1 MSVPARLPHRLGLPA
16 LLTTVALAA
25 AACSGTPSSAS
36 SEPSAAEALAQIGI
50 TSASLSV
57 EALDYDY
64 VLDDEGVTYLAAVE
78 AGATQ
83 VTLVRAL
90 WDGTEAW
97 RTQVPV
103 AAGASATDA
112 QLSSDLGLGI
122 VSVWFTAPGQTGA
135 DSRPL
140 TQAMV
145 SSAMTYYDVATGT
158 AHEIDL
164 SGYAEAAGATASE
177 SSRTFI
183 GAIHYTDDDST
194 TAITYLTAEGEL
206 ETIAWL
212 DLLGDNLLLGH
223 TLYGVHQWKGQVVAS
238 LTPLGALPRGSATAG
253 DQLYV
258 GRSEV
263 AAGLDG
269 WRSQATREHYV
280 VYDGPDTSEAGP
292 RPEVMLINADATTNP
307 VEVPACTAPEHD
319 VILTDGDHAYV
330 GALDVD
336 LAAATATCLD
346 DITPDAGAG
355 VAGGFSDGAYLFAN
369 EHDQYWIVKGDGSRT
384 VPLNDLGVNGVRTK
398 AGYLVTEETGDRGT
412 TLRAYRWSETRL

>member
-1 MSVPARLPHRLGLPA
+1 M
-16 LLTTVALAA
+16 
-25 AACSGTPSSAS
+25 
-36 SEPSAAEALAQIGI
+36 
-50 TSASLSV
+50 SV

-78 AGATQ
+78 SGAAQ
-83 VTLVRAL
+83 VTLVRTL

-103 AAGASATDA
+103 AACASATDA

-122 VSVWFTAPGQTGA
+122 VSVWFSAPGQAGG

-140 TQAMV
+140 TQAMA
-145 SSAMTYYDVATGT
+145 SYAMTYYDVASGT

-183 GAIHYTDDDST
+183 GAIHYTDDGST

-223 TLYGVHQWKGQVVAS
+223 TLDSVRQWKGRVVAS
-238 LTPLGALPRGSATAG
+238 LNPLGALPRGSASVG

-258 GRSEV
+258 GRSE
-263 AAGLDG
+263 AATDLDG
-269 WRSQATREHYV
+269 WRSQATRDHYV
-280 VYDGPDTSEAGP
+280 VYDGPDTSEQGS
-292 RPEVMLINADATTNP
+292 RPEVLLISADATMSP
-307 VEVPACTAPEHD
+307 VEVPACAAPEHD
-319 VILTDGDHAYV
+319 AVLTDGDHAYV

-346 DITPDAGAG
+346 GLAPDAGAG
-355 VAGGFSDGAYLFAN
+355 VVGGFSDGAYLFAN
-369 EHDQYWIVKGDGSRT
+369 DNNQYWIVTGDGSRT
-384 VPLNDLGVNGVRTK
+384 VPLNELGVNDLRSK

-412 TLRAYRWSETRL
+412 TLRAYRWSEARL